1 MNMRCTT
8 AGNDTDPRPS
18 EYFFQECLQVQ
29 GTRLHAQLS
38 LRVAR
43 PLAFRA
49 VPIQFNTIP
58 IGVPQVEGLADTVI
72 SGAIKPDAG
81 INHPA
86 QCIGQAAAVRIEDGR
101 VVLE

>member
-1 MNMRCTT
+1 MDMRCMT

-29 GTRLHAQLS
+29 GTRVHAQLS

-43 PLAFRA
+43 PLAFRT

-58 IGVPQVEGLADTVI
+58 VRIPEIQRLADTVI

-86 QCIGQAAAVRIEDGR
+86 QCIGQAAAVRIEDDR

>member
-1 MNMRCTT
+1 MDMRCTT

-29 GTRLHAQLS
+29 GTRVHAQLS

-43 PLAFRA
+43 PLAFKTF
-49 VPIQFNTIP
+49 PIQFNTIP
-58 IGVPQVEGLADTVI
+58 IGIPQVEGLADTVI

-86 QCIGQAAAVRIEDGR
+86 QCISQAAAVRIEDGR